1 METLSGDVKSRVHVR
16 KQILRKSVQNL
27 VRRVG
32 FSIWRTIFSVLLSG
46 LVLFWALSPS
56 FWGRRVFLGF
66 GLWGLWVGGSW
77 LFLEVSMTV
86 SVLGRPFADCA
97 ETTIVNFRIVK
108 LATEFVSEVRAVNGV
123 PNLAAPSSSHFVTLL
138 ALQLCSL
145 SEYWELFGA

>member
-1 METLSGDVKSRVHVR
+1 METLSGDVKSRAHVR
-16 KQILRKSVQNL
+16 KQILRKSSQNL
-27 VRRVG
+27 VRRVA

-56 FWGRRVFLGF
+56 FWGRRVFLGS

-77 LFLEVSMTV
+77 LLFEVSMTV

-108 LATEFVSEVRAVNGV
+108 LATEFVSEVRAVTHI
-123 PNLAAPSSSHFVTLL
+123 PSYLAQAEGTYHDLL
-138 ALQLCSL
+138 VYASGMTFFDFWDC
-145 SEYWELFGA
+145 